1 MLFDWLISLSYT
13 WQWLT
18 WTLRLVAE
26 VALTCNLFI
35 RSEQTHLKYTTVHF
49 QCIHTQQ
56 VQRFYRHF
64 FFKGETD
71 LWMLAWFSIYWADG
85 NVFSYI
91 YEMLFIV
98 PLTGCVGT
106 CVRVF
111 AELIPGKMHFGLWNP
126 CVSNLWAARV
136 VNFRLWTTWH
146 WTRRTLRFLIQ
157 RKKKKMKSSIDLF
170 HDDDVKWCF

>member
-1 MLFDWLISLSYT
+1 MIDWSLSHIHDSGSHEHWDL
-13 WQWLT
+13 WQRLRSHAT
-18 WTLRLVAE
+18 SLLGLSKHISNIPPCIFSAFTL
-26 VALTCNLFI
+26 N
-35 RSEQTHLKYTTVHF
+35 
-49 QCIHTQQ
+49 
-56 VQRFYRHF
+56 RFKGFTGTF

-98 PLTGCVGT
+98 PLTGCVGA

-157 RKKKKMKSSIDLF
+157 RKKK
-170 HDDDVKWCF
+170 